1 MENLDVTL
9 EVITPKGKA
18 EKSSKTF
25 AKRFPAL
32 LGKKPSINILN
43 DNTFRM
49 TFHNLD
55 EKQRKKL
62 MTKSAVV
69 EVGIKSFY
77 KQIIKLSSRVNRL
90 GTKFKW
96 GIEKIK
102 KRFAKEY
109 KKLQEDKSN
118 SDFENMSNEEFKEFL
133 NFDDI
138 EEIKELMTKEL
149 VRIVENV
156 D

>member
-62 MTKSAVV
+62 MTK
-69 EVGIKSFY
+69 
-77 KQIIKLSSRVNRL
+77 
-90 GTKFKW
+90 
-96 GIEKIK
+96 
-102 KRFAKEY
+102 
-109 KKLQEDKSN
+109 
-118 SDFENMSNEEFKEFL
+118 
-133 NFDDI
+133 
-138 EEIKELMTKEL
+138 EL